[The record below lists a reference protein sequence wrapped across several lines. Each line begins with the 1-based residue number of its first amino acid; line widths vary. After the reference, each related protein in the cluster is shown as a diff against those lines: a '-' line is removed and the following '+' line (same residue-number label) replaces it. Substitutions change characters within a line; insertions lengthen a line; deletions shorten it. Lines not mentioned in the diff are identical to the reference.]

1 MFTFVS
7 QGRKGRKAQTEKGY
21 REGKHGGEVKHAPHS
36 DDAILSVLGC
46 ENPCR
51 ECDPTEKPIPQLFED
66 VCKVKF
72 FSIIHKDKYNMSQHV
87 FYSCFVTNIFFL
99 QKLNHMSG

>member
-21 REGKHGGEVKHAPHS
+21 REGKHGGEIQHGPHS
-36 DDAILSVLGC
+36 DNAILSVLGC

-66 VCKVKF
+66 VCKVNF
-72 FSIIHKDKYNMSQHV
+72 FSCRNCQQIQGD
-87 FYSCFVTNIFFL
+87 FFNCPPL
-99 QKLNHMSG
+99 FSAKIKKKKAK